1 MKEIV
6 RSVVICAPREAVY
19 RYFTDSERFARWWG
33 AGSRIDPRAG
43 GELVIRY
50 PNGVMAGGTVVEMDE
65 GKRIVF
71 TYGYQDPKK
80 PIPLGGSRV
89 EVVLDEIAE
98 GTRVTLRHSNVAPEL
113 IAEHAPGWRFQLS
126 LFAKAVAEEVH
137 AAAAERVDSWF
148 AAWNE
153 RDPAARRAALAC
165 AADDVTFVDDFA
177 CLAGIDDIVDHIR
190 AVHERLFARIER
202 EGPVAACQGTALVRW
217 RAEGVGAGTNVFDFG
232 PDGRIARVVGFW
244 GK

>member
-1 MKEIV
+1 MREIV

-19 RYFTDSERFARWWG
+19 RFFTDSERFARWWG

-50 PNGVMAGGTVVEMDE
+50 PDGVIAGGQVVEMDE

-71 TYGYQDPKK
+71 TYGYADPKK

-98 GTRVTLRHSNVAPEL
+98 GTRVTLRHSNVPPETV
-113 IAEHAPGWRFQLS
+113 AEHAPGWRFQLS
-126 LFAKAVAEEVH
+126 LFAKVVAADVH
-137 AAAAERVDSWF
+137 AAAEERVDAWF

-153 RDPAARRAALAC
+153 PDPGARRAALAC
-165 AADDVTFVDDFA
+165 AADDVTFLDDYA
-177 CLAGIDDIVDHIR
+177 CIAGLDDLVDHIR
-190 AVHERLFARIER
+190 AVRERVFAHVER
-202 EGPVAACQGTALVRW
+202 DGSVAFCQGTALVRW
-217 RAEGVGAGTNVFDFG
+217 RVEGVGAGTNVFDFG
-232 PDGRIARVVGFW
+232 PDGRIERMVGFW